1 MATKKA
7 AKPNP
12 FAKMMMKH
20 EKGETMKM
28 EKKESPKFEKKE
40 KKMGA
45 EKPMP
50 FKCGGKVKGK

>member
-1 MATKKA
+1 MAGK
-7 AKPNP
+7 KPNP
-12 FAKMMMKH
+12 FSKSF
-20 EKGETMKM
+20 EKKETKAM

-40 KKMGA
+40 KKMGT

>member
-1 MATKKA
+1 MAAKKA

-12 FAKMMMKH
+12 FAKMMKS

-40 KKMGA
+40 KKMGT